1 MNEEQIRE
9 EIKKLA
15 DPKYKEFHSR
25 LCPNINNILGVRVP
39 VLRKFAKELM
49 KNINIEK
56 YLQIENEIYYEEI
69 MLQGM
74 ILGNVNMDYS
84 KKIKYIKKF
93 VPKIDNWAI
102 CDTFCSSLR
111 KDVNKNKEEFWN
123 TILYYAKSDKE
134 FEIRFALVC
143 MMDYYL
149 EEKYIDDIFY
159 VIEKVKKEGYYV
171 KMAIA
176 WLLSIAYIKIKDET
190 KKYLNETTLD
200 DWTYNKALQK
210 MIESYRISDEE
221 KEVIRKMKR

>member
-1 MNEEQIRE
+1 MNQQEIRE

-39 VLRKFAKELM
+39 VLRKFSKELM
-49 KNINIEK
+49 KKINIEE
-56 YLQIENEIYYEEI
+56 YLETENEIYYEEI

-74 ILGNVNMDYS
+74 ILGNTNMDYN
-84 KKIKYIKKF
+84 KKIKYIKGF

-111 KDVNKNKEEFWN
+111 KDINKNKEEFWN
-123 TILYYAKSDKE
+123 ILLYYAKSDKE

-143 MMDYYL
+143 MMNYYL
-149 EEKYIDDIFY
+149 EEKYIEDIFS
-159 VIEKVKKEGYYV
+159 VIENVKKDDYYV
-171 KMAIA
+171 RMAIA
-176 WLLSIAYIKIKDET
+176 WLLSIAYIKVKDET
-190 KKYLNETTLD
+190 KKYLEENTLD